1 MRRLGRRGTPSPGA
15 TTGQETNMKKLII
28 SLVAIVA
35 IGISAGAYYNKSRA
49 SAAPQVTTGR
59 ITRGSVV
66 DTVGATGT
74 LGAVTTVQVGSQVSG
89 TVQELPADFNSIV
102 HKGQVIAKL
111 DPSLIQTQIEQQEA
125 NLIRSQT
132 EVERLEVSLEDA
144 KTKLKRAEGLFA
156 RSLIPQTELEAAQ
169 VTARSVEAQLRS
181 SKASLTQSE
190 ASLNQAKVNLEHTII
205 TAPIDGIVIS
215 RNVDVGQTVA
225 ASMSAPVLYLIAADL
240 TKMQVIASIDEAD
253 VGRIRPQQVVR
264 FTVDA
269 YPTEEFI
276 GSVSQVR
283 LQPTVVQNVVTYAT
297 VIDVPNPQL
306 KLKPGMTATVNIEIA
321 RADNVLRAPA
331 AAFRFR
337 PTADMFTALN
347 LPVPEDIERQ
357 AQRAAGVPVTA
368 GGEGRSG
375 RGEGGGRG
383 GQQMDPAA
391 RQALMERMQ
400 NMSPEERAQLAERMG
415 RGGGEAETGAPGGP
429 SNTGA
434 ALSLD
439 SASNI
444 DALFA
449 PLPRPE
455 TPGRVWLW
463 MGGQLKSVR
472 VRLGV
477 SDGQYTELISEEIQP
492 DMDVVTGILISA
504 GNTSRI
510 GGQTTGSNNPLMP
523 QRGGPGGRGGPGR

>member
-1 MRRLGRRGTPSPGA
+1 
-15 TTGQETNMKKLII
+15 MKKLTI
-28 SLVAIVA
+28 SFVAIVA
-35 IGISAGAYYNKSRA
+35 IGISAGAYYNQSRA
-49 SAAPQVTTGR
+49 SAAPEVATGR

-74 LGAVTTVQVGSQVSG
+74 LGAVRTVQVGSQVSG
-89 TVQELPADFNSIV
+89 TVQQLYADFNSIV
-102 HKGQVIAKL
+102 RSGQVIAKL

-125 NLIRSQT
+125 NLIRSQA
-132 EVERLEVSLEDA
+132 EVERLRVSIDDA
-144 KTKLKRAEGLFA
+144 KTKLDRAEGLFA
-156 RSLIPQTELEAAQ
+156 RNLIPQSELETAQ
-169 VTARSVEAQLRS
+169 VTSRSVEAQLRS
-181 SKASLTQSE
+181 SMASLTQAE

-276 GSVSQVR
+276 GAVSQVR

-331 AAFRFR
+331 AALRFR

-375 RGEGGGRG
+375 RG
-383 GQQMDPAA
+383 GQAMDPAA

-492 DMDVVTGILISA
+492 DMDVMTGILISN
-504 GNTSRI
+504 GNASRL
-510 GGQTTGSNNPLMP
+510 GGQTTGTSNPLMP
-523 QRGGPGGRGGPGR
+523 QRGGPGGGRGR